1 MTSLCKDNLNKTLIV
16 KRLPQNFSQNTNWSY
31 NNYNEENDRDIDLT
45 VVPEKSIL
53 NSPKK
58 IAERIH
64 HQNSLYDKGIY
75 SENRYKGFH
84 TSELNTQLIDDVNEI
99 KSSSK
104 F

>member
-45 VVPEKSIL
+45 VVPEKGIL

-64 HQNSLYDKGIY
+64 HQNSLYDKEFIRKTDTKVFILV
-75 SENRYKGFH
+75 S
-84 TSELNTQLIDDVNEI
+84 
-99 KSSSK
+99 
-104 F
+104 